1 MCRYN
6 FTYRL
11 WLCEISGYRRCVVE
25 AVAPLGF
32 YAALVDSSLPIV
44 RNSVFVPS
52 SGPIGCPE
60 TSVND
65 YYKFCL
71 KTQKSKDFSLWF
83 IQYRVLSSEYRVIQE
98 ERSIFWEVIVS
109 VIVRKKF
116 ISTCV

>member
-32 YAALVDSSLPIV
+32 YAFLVDSSLPIV

-52 SGPIGCPE
+52 SEPIGCPE
-60 TSVND
+60 MSVND

-71 KTQKSKDFSLWF
+71 KTQKSKTSV
-83 IQYRVLSSEYRVIQE
+83 YGLSSTEFCRVN
-98 ERSIFWEVIVS
+98 
-109 VIVRKKF
+109 
-116 ISTCV
+116 TG